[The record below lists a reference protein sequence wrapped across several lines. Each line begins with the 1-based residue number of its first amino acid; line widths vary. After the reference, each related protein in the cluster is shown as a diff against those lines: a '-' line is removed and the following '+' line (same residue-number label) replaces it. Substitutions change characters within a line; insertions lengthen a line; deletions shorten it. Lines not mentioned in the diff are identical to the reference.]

1 MAAEQRRELLGLFEE
16 VDQAADAFTLL
27 READFGDADL
37 EVLSSTPYPEGAFG
51 EAHIKHR
58 LFTFPFAGAICGF
71 VIGTAWVVGAQLSQP
86 LVTGGKPIVAVPAI
100 IQILY
105 EGTLLAAVLF
115 TAIGVL
121 FESRLPDGV
130 SLYDRRIADG
140 YIGVSVLATDQ
151 KMLSARQSLQ
161 QAGATDI
168 ISQNGSIMGS
178 LQDSTS
184 S

>member
-1 MAAEQRRELLGLFEE
+1 MAVEQRHELLGLFEE
-16 VDQAADAFTLL
+16 ADQAADAFTRL
-27 READFGDADL
+27 REAGFGDADL
-37 EVLSSTPYPEGAFG
+37 EALSSTPYPEGAFG
-51 EAHIKHR
+51 EAHVKHR
-58 LFTFPFAGAICGF
+58 LFTFPFAGAACGF
-71 VIGTAWVVGAQLSQP
+71 VIGAAWIIGAQLSEP
-86 LVTGGKPIVAVPAI
+86 LITGGKPIVAVPAI

-115 TAIGVL
+115 TVIGVL

-151 KMLSARQSLQ
+151 KMLSARQALQ
-161 QAGATDI
+161 QAGAADI
-168 ISQNGSIMGS
+168 IAQEGSIMGS
-178 LQDSTS
+178 LQESTS